1 MSDLPPVSPASPATV
16 PGTPTTV
23 LREETAPHHR
33 RAERTEFQRAL
44 LAGRL
49 PLNSYRAWLGQMLV
63 VYEALEEH
71 LEALRARGK
80 FVRLL
85 ALEWAR
91 TAELERDLAELRA
104 GQEPPC
110 PATLAFQSR
119 LAAWAK
125 GSPEALLGVL
135 YVLEGSTNGSRHIA
149 RAIRSA
155 YGLEGSRGTAFLDP
169 YGDRQPDCW
178 RAFKEALDAE
188 VPSELVCGLV
198 EAAGETFDAVT
209 AIATALWERENPPPV
224 A

>member
-1 MSDLPPVSPASPATV
+1 MSNLPPASPESATV

-49 PLNSYRAWLGQMLV
+49 SLSGYRAWLGQMLV
-63 VYEALEEH
+63 VYRALERH

-91 TAELERDLAELRA
+91 TAELERDLAELGA
-104 GQEPPC
+104 GHESPC
-110 PATLAFQSR
+110 AATLAFQSR
-119 LAAWAK
+119 LAAWAE

-135 YVLEGSTNGSRHIA
+135 YVLEGSTNGSRYIA
-149 RAIRSA
+149 RAVRSA
-155 YGLEGSRGTAFLDP
+155 YGLEGSRGTTFLDP
-169 YGDRQPDCW
+169 YGDRQPDRW
-178 RAFKEALDAE
+178 RAFKEALDAD
-188 VPSELVCGLV
+188 VPPELVSGLV
-198 EAAGETFDAVT
+198 QAAGETFDTVT
-209 AIATALWERENPPPV
+209 AIATALWEQENPPV
-224 A
+224 VC